1 MRESD
6 VEAVLDAL
14 RSGWLT
20 MGPRIQAFEEQFAAY
35 IGAGHAV
42 AVSSG
47 TAGLHLAVRA
57 LAPGGRGPF
66 SIAVPVIGG
75 DADIVRAAGAEP
87 VAWPAVSDEDPTP
100 DPDALP
106 DADAALLVHPYGFRA
121 RIPDTQVP
129 IIEDCRAALGLGVG
143 RAGVA
148 ACWSFA
154 DGRPLAMGEG
164 GAVTTDDADVAARVR
179 LLRQHA
185 MTSNTWDRHRG
196 HGDSYD
202 VVDVGFNFR
211 LDEPRAAL
219 GSAQLAHLDEDL
231 EARRAVEAIR
241 VDDAAAA
248 VARLAAAGIAAEAL
262 TPRLVRLAPGTD
274 RDAVALGLDP
284 AQ

>member
-6 VEAVLDAL
+6 VEAVLAAL

-20 MGPRIQAFEEQFAAY
+20 MGPRIAAFEEQFAGY
-35 IGAGHAV
+35 IGARHAV

-47 TAGLHLAVRA
+47 TAALFLAERA
-57 LAPGGRGPF
+57 LAP
-66 SIAVPVIGG
+66 
-75 DADIVRAAGAEP
+75 AEP
-87 VAWPAVSDEDPTP
+87 MIVVHTRRAVAPVPAT
-100 DPDALP
+100 
-106 DADAALLVHPYGFRA
+106 A
-121 RIPDTQVP
+121 RPV
-129 IIEDCRAALGLGVG
+129 IEDCRDALGLGVG

-164 GAVTTDDADVAARVR
+164 GCVTTDDETLAGRVR

-202 VVDVGFNFR
+202 VVDIGFNFR

-231 EARRAVEAIR
+231 
-241 VDDAAAA
+241 
-248 VARLAAAGIAAEAL
+248 AAGL
-262 TPRLVRLAPGTD
+262 WG
-274 RDAVALGLDP
+274 
-284 AQ
+284 

>member
-6 VEAVLDAL
+6 VQAVLEAL

-20 MGPRIQAFEEQFAAY
+20 MGPRTAAFESEFAAY
-35 IGAGHAV
+35 IGAAHAV

-47 TAGLHLAVRA
+47 TAAVFLVVRA
-57 LAPGGRGPF
+57 LAP
-66 SIAVPVIGG
+66 VDPVI
-75 DADIVRAAGAEP
+75 VVHTRAAAAPIPETELP
-87 VAWPAVSDEDPTP
+87 V
-100 DPDALP
+100 
-106 DADAALLVHPYGFRA
+106 
-121 RIPDTQVP
+121 
-129 IIEDCRAALGLGVG
+129 IEDCRDALGLGVG

-164 GAVTTDDADVAARVR
+164 GCVTTDDHDLAARVR

-231 EARRAVEAIR
+231 EARRSGF
-241 VDDAAAA
+241 DAA
-248 VARLAAAGIAAEAL
+248 
-262 TPRLVRLAPGTD
+262 
-274 RDAVALGLDP
+274 
-284 AQ
+284 

>member
-6 VEAVLDAL
+6 VEAVLEAL

-35 IGAGHAV
+35 VGARHAV

-47 TAGLHLAVRA
+47 TAAVLLAVRA
-57 LAPGGRGPF
+57 LAPARV
-66 SIAVPVIGG
+66 AVPVVGG
-75 DADIVRAAGAEP
+75 AADTVRAAGAEP
-87 VAWPAVSDEDPTP
+87 VAWPAVADDDPTP
-100 DPDALP
+100 DPVAVP
-106 DADAALLVHPYGFRA
+106 DADAVLLVHPYGFRA
-121 RIPDTQVP
+121 RTPETSLP
-129 IIEDCRAALGLGVG
+129 IIEDCRSALGLGVG
-143 RAGVA
+143 RAGLA

-164 GAVTTDDADVAARVR
+164 GCVTTEDEALAARVR

-185 MTSNTWDRHRG
+185 MTSSTWDRHRG

-202 VVDVGFNFR
+202 VVDIGFNFR

-231 EARRAVEAIR
+231 EARRTVEAVR
-241 VDDAAAA
+241 VDDATAALE
-248 VARLAAAGIAAEAL
+248 RLRAAGIDGRAV
-262 TPRLVRLAPGTD
+262 TPRLVRVPPGTE
-274 RDAVALGLDP
+274 RDAVARALG
-284 AQ
+284 

>member
-6 VEAVLDAL
+6 VEAVLEAL

-20 MGPRIQAFEEQFAAY
+20 MGPRIQAFEEQFASY
-35 IGAGHAV
+35 IGAAHAV

-47 TAGLHLAVRA
+47 TAAVLLAVRA
-57 LAPGGRGPF
+57 LAPARV
-66 SIAVPVIGG
+66 AVPAIGG
-75 DADIVRAAGAEP
+75 DVETVRAAGAEP
-87 VAWPAVSDEDPTP
+87 VPWPAVSDEDPTP
-100 DPDALP
+100 DPAALP

-121 RIPDTQVP
+121 RVPDTRVP
-129 IIEDCRAALGLGVG
+129 IVEDCRAALGLGVG

-164 GAVTTDDADVAARVR
+164 GCVTTDDEAVAARVR

-202 VVDVGFNFR
+202 VVDIGFNFR

-219 GSAQLAHLDEDL
+219 GSARLAHLDEDL
-231 EARRAVEAIR
+231 EARRTVEAIR
-241 VDDAAAA
+241 VDDATGA
-248 VARLAAAGIAAEAL
+248 VARLEAAGIAAEAI
-262 TPRLVRLAPGTD
+262 TPRLVRLEPGTD
-274 RDAVALGLDP
+274 RDAVALGLDAP
-284 AQ
+284 Q

>member
-6 VEAVLDAL
+6 VEAVLEAL

-35 IGAGHAV
+35 IGARHAV

-47 TAGLHLAVRA
+47 TAALHLAIQA
-57 LAPGGRGPF
+57 LAPTR
-66 SIAVPVIGG
+66 IAVPEVGG
-75 DADIVRAAGAEP
+75 DTDTVRAAGAEP
-87 VAWPAVSDEDPTP
+87 VTWRATSDQDPTP
-100 DPDALP
+100 DPRAVPATDAV
-106 DADAALLVHPYGFRA
+106 LLVHPFGFRA
-121 RIPDTQVP
+121 RAPETDAPV
-129 IIEDCRAALGLGVG
+129 IEDCRSALGLGVG

-164 GAVTTDDADVAARVR
+164 GCVTTDDEALAARVR

-219 GSAQLAHLDEDL
+219 GSAQLEHLDEDL
-231 EARRAVEAIR
+231 EARRTVEAVL
-241 VDDAAAA
+241 VDDAADA
-248 VARLAAAGIAAEAL
+248 VARLAPFGAREVTG
-262 TPRLVRLAPGTD
+262 RLVRLDPGAD
-274 RDAVALGLDP
+274 RDEVARALG
-284 AQ
+284 A

>member
-20 MGPRIQAFEEQFAAY
+20 MGPRIKAFEEQFAAY
-35 IGAGHAV
+35 VGARHAV

-47 TAGLHLAVRA
+47 TAALLLCVKA
-57 LAPGGRGPF
+57 LAPARV
-66 SIAVPVIGG
+66 AVPVVGG
-75 DADIVRAAGAEP
+75 DADTVRAAGAVP
-87 VAWPAVSDEDPTP
+87 VPWPAVADDDPVP
-100 DPDALP
+100 DPAAVP

-121 RIPDTQVP
+121 PMPDTRLP
-129 IIEDCRAALGLGVG
+129 IVEDCRAALGLGVG
-143 RAGVA
+143 SAGVA

-164 GAVTTDDADVAARVR
+164 GCVTTDDDDLAARAR

-202 VVDVGFNFR
+202 VVDIGFNFR

-219 GSAQLAHLDEDL
+219 GAAQLAHLDEDL
-231 EARRAVEAIR
+231 EARRAVEAMR
-241 VDDAAAA
+241 VADAEDAAR
-248 VARLAAAGIAAEAL
+248 RLQGAGIAAEAV
-262 TPRLVRLAPGTD
+262 TPRLVRVPPGTD
-274 RDAVALGLDP
+274 RDAVRLGLDAP
-284 AQ
+284 

>member
-6 VEAVLDAL
+6 VEAVLEAL

-20 MGPRIQAFEEQFAAY
+20 MGPRIKAFEEQFAAY
-35 IGAGHAV
+35 IGAQHAV

-47 TAGLHLAVRA
+47 TAAVHLAVRA
-57 LAPGGRGPF
+57 LDARRV
-66 SIAVPVIGG
+66 AVPQVGG
-75 DADIVRAAGAEP
+75 DAAAAAVRAAGG
-87 VAWPAVSDEDPTP
+87 VVVDWPATSDDDPTP
-100 DPDALP
+100 GPLP
-106 DADAALLVHPYGFRA
+106 DADAAVLVHPYGFRA
-121 RIPDTQVP
+121 RTPETDRP
-129 IIEDCRAALGLGVG
+129 LIEDCRAALGLGVG
-143 RAGVA
+143 RGGVA

-164 GAVTTDDADVAARVR
+164 GCVTTDDEAIAARVR

-219 GSAQLAHLDEDL
+219 GSAQLEHLDEDL
-231 EARRAVEAIR
+231 EARRTVEAVL
-241 VDDAAAA
+241 VDDAEAAA
-248 VARLAAAGIAAEAL
+248 AALAAFDARVV
-262 TPRLVRLAPGTD
+262 TPRLVRLRPDAD
-274 RDAVALGLDP
+274 RDAVARILAP
-284 AQ
+284 